1 VNIVQ
6 IDSEVKG
13 MPSLDEAMLKHIHY
27 LVFKEHRPFSHR
39 DFCSEE
45 AKGQPYAMAHGTFRN
60 KISKFMKLGI
70 VEIEYNSGTTYYTLK
85 DVHFGNRK
93 KSEMMTPKMTPNH
106 MGVSP
111 VTSVIKDITESSL
124 YKEIHSLPPEKRAI
138 HDIHLKFQVPD
149 IWTILASSKKY
160 TPNPVSKDISLPYII
175 ASNHLKIHTIVHRT
189 DIVTV
194 SVACSFAPVVTDTD
208 GLIRLS
214 NALTRVEE
222 RTSRIVDECGSIL
235 PGGYESIP
243 IPDHSKWV
251 VTLWHFGTDSQNY
264 KELVEDK
271 YCVTWQEG
279 QNVLGRIY
287 SKKKVK
293 GKIKRIEIQERPN
306 KPFADAI
313 RDKIHD
319 STTGHVCDLI
329 SKTNH
334 FENSRG

>member
-1 VNIVQ
+1 
-6 IDSEVKG
+6 
-13 MPSLDEAMLKHIHY
+13 MPSLDEAMLKHIQY
-27 LVFKEHRPFSHR
+27 LVFTENRPFSHR
-39 DFCSEE
+39 DFCADK

-60 KISKFMKLGI
+60 KVSKFMKLGI
-70 VEIEYNSGTTYYTLK
+70 VEIEYNSGTTFYTLK
-85 DVHFGNRK
+85 GVHFGKRK
-93 KSEMMTPKMTPNH
+93 QETMMTPSMTPNL

-111 VTSVIKDITESSL
+111 VTSVIKDITKSPL
-124 YKEIHSLPPEKRAI
+124 YKKIHKLPPEKRAL

-160 TPNPVSKDISLPYII
+160 GQNSVSKDISLLPII
-175 ASNHLKIHTIVHRT
+175 TDDHLKIHTIVHKT
-189 DIVTV
+189 NTVTV

-222 RTSRIVDECGSIL
+222 RTSRIVDECGSLL
-235 PGGYESIP
+235 PGGYESIS
-243 IPDHSKWV
+243 IPEHGKWI

-264 KELVEDK
+264 KELIEGK
-271 YCVTWQEG
+271 YCITWQEG

-287 SKKKVK
+287 NKKRR
-293 GKIKRIEIQERPN
+293 KRSELQERPN
-306 KPFADAI
+306 KPYADAI

-319 STTGHVCDLI
+319 SSTNHVRDLI
-329 SKTNH
+329 SKTNI